1 MMNTAE
7 NAKKFLTK
15 NGKENP
21 KEHIMN
27 RVKMMFSAVVIIA
40 LSAHAVLAADTAG
53 GKTADKAK
61 IQTITTDKDGT
72 YISGKWKY
80 VFTITA
86 KGTKSQ
92 GCRGDLY
99 YNGKKLLPEGAVDT
113 KKTPWGEMVWVGDS
127 PLLWEPKGW
136 MPKRENIKK
145 SPYKSLKF

>member
-1 MMNTAE
+1 MNTVE
-7 NAKKFLTK
+7 NGKKYLTK
-15 NGKENP
+15 NGNKQGVN
-21 KEHIMN
+21 IMN
-27 RVKMMFSAVVIIA
+27 RVKMMFSTVVIIA
-40 LSAHAVLAADTAG
+40 LSASCVPATDTAA
-53 GKTADKAK
+53 GKTAPKAK
-61 IQTITTDKDGT
+61 TQAIDTSKDGT

-99 YNGKKLLPEGAVDT
+99 YDGKKLFPTKVVDVR
-113 KKTPWGEMVWVGDS
+113 KTPWGEMVWVGES

-145 SPYKSLKF
+145 TKYKSLKL